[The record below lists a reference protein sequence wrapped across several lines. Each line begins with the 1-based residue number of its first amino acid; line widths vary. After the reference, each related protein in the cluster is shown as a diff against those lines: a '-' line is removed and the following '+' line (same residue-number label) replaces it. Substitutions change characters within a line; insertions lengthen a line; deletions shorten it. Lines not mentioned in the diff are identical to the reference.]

1 MPNFDL
7 KDIRKQMVLNQ
18 VKTWEVSDPTI
29 LSLLSELPREL
40 FVPEAYQS
48 VAYAD
53 TWIPLPYQ
61 EVLMPPKMVGRIVQ
75 NLQLHPSDTVLHIGC
90 ATGYMTALLAN
101 LTKEVTAVEIHADF
115 LERSRLNLKR
125 LNLDNVNWELGDG
138 AQGWDYPST
147 FDVIVI
153 SGGLLTIPEILRQQL
168 RPEGRLFAIYGN
180 TPSMRA
186 SVFHYKSRVTW
197 QEESL
202 FESDLPYLI
211 GAEPSTRF
219 VF

>member
-1 MPNFDL
+1 MPNFDF
-7 KDIRKQMVLNQ
+7 KDARKNMVLNQ
-18 VKTWEVSDPTI
+18 AKTWEVSDPAI
-29 LSLLSELPREL
+29 LSVLSELPREH

-53 TWIPLPYQ
+53 LWIPLPHQ

-75 NLQLHPSDTVLHIGC
+75 NLQLHPFDTVLHIGC
-90 ATGYMTALLAN
+90 ATGYMTALLAS
-101 LTKEVTAVEIHADF
+101 LAKEVTAVEIHADF

-125 LNLDNVNWELGDG
+125 LNLDNVTWELGDG

-153 SGGLLTIPEILRQQL
+153 SGGLFTIPEILRQQL
-168 RPEGRLFAIYGN
+168 RPEGRLFAIYGSP
-180 TPSMRA
+180 PSMRA
-186 SVFHYKSRVTW
+186 SIFHYKSRVTW

-211 GAEPSTRF
+211 GAEPTTRF
-219 VF
+219 AF